1 MDPSSH
7 LAWYR
12 VPDRL
17 PTALWFVARV
27 APPLV
32 VVDVYLRFGTGEVGC
47 HGVLPATSWVDGLW
61 VSLP

>member
-32 VVDVYLRFGTGEVGC
+32 VVDVYLCDETGEVGC
-47 HGVLPATSWVDGLW
+47 HGLIPAMRGVDGLW